1 MSKLF
6 KDNIKYILQSIV
18 VLLSVLL
25 SFYIDSIRV
34 NNQNAKYKNEL
45 VKDLQSIIENERT
58 QIKNI
63 KDLQIRCRNA
73 ADELI
78 YDITQNSY
86 KLSEREIA
94 EKVLLLTERG
104 SVSFFSQSS
113 LYEELKNTGS
123 TRLIKSDNFRYALS
137 NTYNNLNQRNLAV
150 SRIIDDYFFR
160 ALARI
165 NKKIIIF
172 SKEEKS
178 IEGYVYS
185 DLVPTYF
192 NIDKNYYKS
201 NEFLGDLN
209 QLKSLV
215 ERYLNMLDKLDESY
229 KLLKIYSEEEL
240 N

>member
-1 MSKLF
+1 MVKFF

-78 YDITQNSY
+78 YDITQNSH
-86 KLSEREIA
+86 KLSDREIA
-94 EKVLLLTERG
+94 EKLLLLTERG

>member
-1 MSKLF
+1 M
-6 KDNIKYILQSIV
+6 QSIF

-34 NNQNAKYKNEL
+34 GRANASYKNEL
-45 VKDLQSIIENERT
+45 VKDIQHIIENERL

-63 KDLQIRCRNA
+63 HDLQIKCRNA
-73 ADELI
+73 ADGLI
-78 YDITQNSY
+78 FDITQS
-86 KLSEREIA
+86 SEQLTDKEIA
-94 EKVLLLTERG
+94 EKILLLTERG

-113 LYEELKNTGS
+113 LYDELKSTGS

-160 ALARI
+160 AIARI
-165 NKKIIIF
+165 NKRIIIF

-178 IEGYVYS
+178 VEGYVYS
-185 DLVPTYF
+185 DLVPTFYR
-192 NIDKNYYKS
+192 IDKEYYRS
-201 NEFLGDLN
+201 DDFLGDIN

-215 ERYLNMLDKLDESY
+215 ERYLDMLDKLDESY
-229 KLLKIYSEEEL
+229 KVLKLYSDEEL
-240 N
+240 G

>member
-86 KLSEREIA
+86 KLSDREIA
-94 EKVLLLTERG
+94 EKLLLLTERG

-178 IEGYVYS
+178 SEGYVYS

>member
-1 MSKLF
+1 MNKFF
-6 KDNIKYILQSIV
+6 KENIKYILQSLV

-25 SFYIDSIRV
+25 SFYIDSVRV
-34 NNQNAKYKNEL
+34 EIQNANYKNEI
-45 VKDLQSIIENERT
+45 VKDLQSIIENERI

-73 ADELI
+73 ADDLI
-78 YDITQNSY
+78 YDITQKS
-86 KLSEREIA
+86 KDLSDKEIA
-94 EKVLLLTERG
+94 EKLLLLSERG

-113 LYEELKNTGS
+113 LYDELKNTGS

-160 ALARI
+160 AIARI
-165 NKKIIIF
+165 NKKIILF

-178 IEGYVYS
+178 QEGYVYS
-185 DLVPTYF
+185 DLVPTNYS
-192 NIDKNYYKS
+192 IDKSYYYS

-209 QLKSLV
+209 QMKSLV
-215 ERYLNMLDKLDESY
+215 ERYLNMLEKLDQSY
-229 KLLKIYSEEEL
+229 KLLRIYSEEEL

>member
-1 MSKLF
+1 MVKLF

-45 VKDLQSIIENERT
+45 VKDLQSIIENERN

-86 KLSEREIA
+86 KLSDREIA
-94 EKVLLLTERG
+94 EKLLLLTERG

>member
-1 MSKLF
+1 MVKFF

-178 IEGYVYS
+178 SEGYVYS

-201 NEFLGDLN
+201 SEFLGDLN

>member
-1 MSKLF
+1 MKKF
-6 KDNIKYILQSIV
+6 FAENFTHIVQSIF

-34 NNQNAKYKNEL
+34 GRENASYKNEL
-45 VKDLQSIIENERT
+45 VKDIQHIIENERL

-63 KDLQIRCRNA
+63 HDLQIKCRNA
-73 ADELI
+73 ADGLI
-78 YDITQNSY
+78 FDITQNSEQLTD
-86 KLSEREIA
+86 KEIA
-94 EKVLLLTERG
+94 EKILLLTERG

-113 LYEELKNTGS
+113 LYDELKSTGS

-160 ALARI
+160 TIARI
-165 NKKIIIF
+165 NKRIIIF

-178 IEGYVYS
+178 VEGYVYS
-185 DLVPTYF
+185 DLVPTFYR
-192 NIDKNYYKS
+192 IDKEYYRS
-201 NEFLGDLN
+201 DNFLGDIN

-215 ERYLNMLDKLDESY
+215 ERYLDMLDKLDESY
-229 KLLKIYSEEEL
+229 KVLKLYSDEEL
-240 N
+240 G

>member
-1 MSKLF
+1 MVKLF

-86 KLSEREIA
+86 KLSEIEIA

-178 IEGYVYS
+178 SEGYVYS

-201 NEFLGDLN
+201 SEFLGDLN

>member
-1 MSKLF
+1 MVKLF

-25 SFYIDSIRV
+25 SFYNDSIRV

-178 IEGYVYS
+178 SEGYVYS

>member
-1 MSKLF
+1 MKKF
-6 KDNIKYILQSIV
+6 IAENFTHIVQSIF

-34 NNQNAKYKNEL
+34 ARANASYKNEL
-45 VKDLQSIIENERT
+45 VQDIQIIIDNERL

-63 KDLQIRCRNA
+63 YELQIRCRNA
-73 ADELI
+73 ADDLI
-78 YDITQNSY
+78 FDITQNSEQLTS
-86 KLSEREIA
+86 KEIA

-113 LYEELKNTGS
+113 LYDELKSTGS

-150 SRIIDDYFFR
+150 SRIIDDYFFG
-160 ALARI
+160 AIARI
-165 NKKIIIF
+165 NKRIIIF

-178 IEGYVYS
+178 VEGYVYS
-185 DLVPTYF
+185 DLVPTSYK
-192 NIDKNYYKS
+192 IDKEYYRS
-201 NEFLGDLN
+201 DEFLGDLN

-229 KLLKIYSEEEL
+229 KVLRIYSAEEL
-240 N
+240 G

>member
-1 MSKLF
+1 MVKLF

-86 KLSEREIA
+86 KLSDREIA
-94 EKVLLLTERG
+94 EKLLLLTERG

>member
-1 MSKLF
+1 MKKF
-6 KDNIKYILQSIV
+6 FAENFTHIVQSIF

-34 NNQNAKYKNEL
+34 GRANASYKNEL
-45 VKDLQSIIENERT
+45 VKDIQYIIENERL

-63 KDLQIRCRNA
+63 HDLQIKCRNA
-73 ADELI
+73 ADGLI
-78 YDITQNSY
+78 FDITQNSEQLTD
-86 KLSEREIA
+86 KEIA
-94 EKVLLLTERG
+94 EKILLLTERG

-113 LYEELKNTGS
+113 LYDELKSTGS

-160 ALARI
+160 AIARI
-165 NKKIIIF
+165 NKRIIIF

-178 IEGYVYS
+178 VEGYVYS
-185 DLVPTYF
+185 DLVPTFYR
-192 NIDKNYYKS
+192 IDKEYYRS
-201 NEFLGDLN
+201 DDFLGDIN

-215 ERYLNMLDKLDESY
+215 ERYLDMLDKLDESY
-229 KLLKIYSEEEL
+229 KVLKLYSDEEL
-240 N
+240 G

>member
-1 MSKLF
+1 MVKLF

-58 QIKNI
+58 QINNI

-86 KLSEREIA
+86 KLSDREIA
-94 EKVLLLTERG
+94 EKLLLLTERG

-178 IEGYVYS
+178 SEGYVYS

-201 NEFLGDLN
+201 SEFLGDLN